1 MTPDITHSP
10 RPARLRGRKPTW
22 SLHPGVRSHD
32 GLPRRERAADLA
44 RGLLGSWTA
53 ATVGAGLVGAGIVLT
68 VRRDA
73 ATGMTVVLSGLVVVA
88 LSIVLMTSKR
98 LDDTAAE
105 VALYALESDR
115 RAAVAI
121 EELRDEV
128 ERLRGDLARLTA
140 RGQISVR
147 PLDEAGEPQP

>member
-1 MTPDITHSP
+1 M
-10 RPARLRGRKPTW
+10 
-22 SLHPGVRSHD
+22 
-32 GLPRRERAADLA
+32 
-44 RGLLGSWTA
+44 GSWTA
-53 ATVGAGLVGAGIVLT
+53 ATVGAGLFGVGIVLT

-73 ATGMTVVLSGLVVVA
+73 ATGTSVVLSGLAVVA

-98 LDDTAAE
+98 LDDTAAQ
-105 VALYALESDR
+105 VALYDLESDR

-140 RGQISVR
+140 RVQTSVR